1 MVPKSARGVPKRGI
15 YRLPLLEGG
24 FGTKL
29 ASRRDD
35 IPMWHYLG
43 VFNDKGKEDPTLG
56 CEPVL
61 LPSWKGT
68 EDPTPTVSRVDK
80 T

>member
-29 ASRRDD
+29 ASRQDD
-35 IPMWHYLG
+35 IPVWHYLG
-43 VFNDKGKEDPTLG
+43 VFNEKGKENLTFG

-61 LPSWKGT
+61 PPSWKRT
-68 EDPTPTVSRVDK
+68 EDPAPVMSRLDK